1 MDVVVVVV
9 EVNMT
14 RQWWWWCLEENV
26 SRGVGV
32 VLKARGSR
40 CGGGGAGTVRGGVGR
55 EEVRSGDAWSSL
67 AGCPLSA
74 QLTVMPG
81 SKVPIVYSTGV
92 DTVESL

>member
-1 MDVVVVVV
+1 M
-9 EVNMT
+9 EV
-14 RQWWWWCLEENV
+14 NV

-32 VLKARGSR
+32 VLKATGSR
-40 CGGGGAGTVRGGVGR
+40 CGGGGAGTVRGEVGREVGR

-67 AGCPLSA
+67 AGCPPSV

-81 SKVPIVYSTGV
+81 SKVPIVYSTRV